1 MDITRVGTNVIT
13 ATAGSSSA
21 SATLIVGRA
30 DIAPTGL
37 TNCLGSTNVFSLTAD
52 SSADVLWEL
61 EPADAGPVFEGG
73 TNSGTPVSILSG
85 PHGASVTLKA
95 YMNGLDSCFDTANL
109 TIVEAESLTP
119 SGGDPLPPDDADSP
133 TRATLWAPPPEVG
146 PPYLVTFLADYSPP
160 GLPVGQLPGCWQW
173 TTTGPGIVEP
183 DPYDPL
189 RRYVNVSVPGTNDLA
204 VEAGS
209 SSNFCRFIVVKVD
222 VQQTNVYTCLTG
234 TNMVT
239 NTFSLTEDSFT
250 NVTWSIDPDLS
261 TNGGAFFAGT
271 NVGATVEIASG
282 TNGGIYRITA
292 TSDFYPDATDTA
304 TLTVFKTEV
313 KSVIFTTDHGVLT
326 DYNTNYAGEGGTV
339 FSPRGWRKFP
349 LTNNPVTHTKGQSV
363 GVNVVISVAP
373 GDLTYDLAGESGSP
387 ALSFH
392 STGITS
398 SGGDQT
404 LAMTAD
410 TNLPPQIDILNNS
423 VVWTVTINSTHTC
436 DAGTSGPH
444 KIYVLWDSPTTTT
457 EPTIKRIDWVC
468 TLAQGQDTLDKIG
481 DTVGPDATAHSR
493 FDPNNSIFGGMTNA
507 WQVMDGTS
515 ADCGTLSTLMK
526 YELDLLGATG
536 SAVKYVYARH
546 ASWSGLVSDSPSFS
560 VMEHRVP
567 GDNNTRLGFISG
579 GWNNYEGCCLFRSKY
594 WMGGAGAAET
604 KAVDVLHH
612 WVDPNTAATGNHQCY
627 FDQQNQVVPYA
638 PPPEPT
644 Y

>member
-1 MDITRVGTNVIT
+1 MTISRAPTSWNVPADITRVGTNVIT

-160 GLPVGQLPGCWQW
+160 GLPAAQLPGCWQW

-222 VQQTNVYTCLTG
+222 IQQTNVYTSITG
-234 TNMVT
+234 TNMTT

-282 TNGGIYRITA
+282 TNGGIYSITA
-292 TSDFYPDATDTA
+292 TSDIYPDATDTA
-304 TLTVFKTEV
+304 TCMAIKLVNRTIATEPDNRFRTTIGVGELVRLFFEPPVIEDAVWSVSGGGNLSATNGSVVDFEAPDVRSTNTITAATAELNWSIILNVIEPSLTVFENLEAAA
-313 KSVIFTTDHGVLT
+313 SGCPNPPSI
-326 DYNTNYAGEGGTV
+326 NY
-339 FSPRGWRKFP
+339 
-349 LTNNPVTHTKGQSV
+349 
-363 GVNVVISVAP
+363 IY
-373 GDLTYDLAGESGSP
+373 LTYHANVYLQPDTVNFSMVRSYESEAAPTKTGYFVDNP
-387 ALSFH
+387 ATRNH
-392 STGITS
+392 
-398 SGGDQT
+398 DP
-404 LAMTAD
+404 
-410 TNLPPQIDILNNS
+410 N
-423 VVWTVTINSTHTC
+423 
-436 DAGTSGPH
+436 GPH
-444 KIYVLWDSPTTTT
+444 QFADLVVTGKGTKMATYDV
-457 EPTIKRIDWVC
+457 
-468 TLAQGQDTLDKIG
+468 IG
-481 DTVGPDATAHSR
+481 YAAGPPP
-493 FDPNNSIFGGMTNA
+493 FTN
-507 WQVMDGTS
+507 
-515 ADCGTLSTLMK
+515 GTLSYDIDWLYDTGAGG
-526 YELDLLGATG
+526 ELHGFDTVCMESELAIFGADTT
-536 SAVKYVYARH
+536 Y
-546 ASWSGLVSDSPSFS
+546 SWTKRSSGY
-560 VMEHRVP
+560 
-567 GDNNTRLGFISG
+567 FISTS
-579 GWNNYEGCCLFRSKY
+579 NCIAQPL
-594 WMGGAGAAET
+594 
-604 KAVDVLHH
+604 
-612 WVDPNTAATGNHQCY
+612 P
-627 FDQQNQVVPYA
+627 
-638 PPPEPT
+638 
-644 Y
+644 